1 MQPGFGMRGFSLL
14 CLCLFFA
21 GCAAP
26 IRSTVDGYGESPLAK
41 STPLY
46 FDREALPLPER
57 PVSDACAAAAR
68 EEGIS
73 VSDRFC
79 PVCKR
84 VVVRSHLGGVSQ
96 VVTTAPGFGTS
107 VGVIGGATAFGL
119 GFGGGR
125 PESHG
130 ESERVIEIGIDEG
143 EGKNPLRTL
152 TVRSLG
158 PENSVSAV
166 AREMCLAAFQ
176 DYPRNLRGKVYEVKP
191 GAEAETSD

>member
-1 MQPGFGMRGFSLL
+1 
-14 CLCLFFA
+14 
-21 GCAAP
+21 
-26 IRSTVDGYGESPLAK
+26 VDDYGESPLAK

-46 FDREALPLPER
+46 FDREALPLSER
-57 PVSDACAAAAR
+57 PVSDSCAEAAK
-68 EEGIS
+68 EEGIP

-96 VVTTAPGFGTS
+96 VVTTQPGFGTS

-119 GFGGGR
+119 GFGGGNT
-125 PESHG
+125 ESHG
-130 ESERVIEIGIDEG
+130 ESERVIEIGIYEG
-143 EGKNPLRTL
+143 DAKDPLRTL

-158 PENSVSAV
+158 PENSVPAV

-176 DYPRNLRGKVYEVKP
+176 DYPENLRGKVYKIKP
-191 GAEAETSD
+191 GAEAAASD